1 MRWLKWG
8 IGGLFC
14 LGLIAVGVVTAFSW
28 RVAHEVASVERT
40 IVVPLPTP
48 LAVAT
53 APPTAAPTII
63 ASSPLPT
70 ATFSPP
76 MATAPSVPTPTVV
89 AAPSAG
95 RVIRDGIAAAVNDPD
110 GHEAVWS
117 GQQYVHIL
125 LLGLDRRDDEPTRSD
140 TMIVVT
146 VDLWDGIASMFSIP
160 RDLIVPIPGHGE
172 DRVNAAYTYGQLDH
186 PDSPVAGPAL
196 AVQTVS
202 KQFKVPIEHYI
213 QVDFNGFRGA
223 VDAVG
228 GVDINVT
235 ETIDD
240 PEYPTDNYGYKHIHF
255 DPACY
260 HMDGEQALEYARTRH
275 ADSDD
280 QRRDR
285 QMQVMQAVLDRT
297 GDLNAARRLPEIVK
311 SLGASVQTS
320 IPWEGQLSLARMSR
334 RINATGVQRYS
345 ISPPMVQPTITRYG
359 AWVYLGDWGAIR
371 DLVREATDP
380 QRPIPQDRREMQES
394 SNHDLTDPA
403 APPRCGAR

>member
-8 IGGLFC
+8 IGGLLC
-14 LGLIAVGVVTAFSW
+14 LGLIAGGVVMAFSW

-40 IVVPLPTP
+40 IVVPLPTVV
-48 LAVAT
+48 AVAT
-53 APPTAAPTII
+53 AAPTVSPTTVATVDRPTPTALTAPT
-63 ASSPLPT
+63 APPAPT
-70 ATFSPP
+70 AT
-76 MATAPSVPTPTVV
+76 AV
-89 AAPSAG
+89 AAPNAG
-95 RVIRDGIAAAVNDPD
+95 QVLRDGVKAAVNEPD
-110 GHEAVWS
+110 GHEAVWK

-140 TMIVVT
+140 TMIIVT
-146 VDLWDGIASMFSIP
+146 VDLWDGVASMLSIP
-160 RDLIVPIPGHGE
+160 RDLVVPIPGHGE
-172 DRVNAAYTYGQLDH
+172 DRVNAAYVYGQLAH
-186 PDSPVAGPAL
+186 PNDPVAGPAL

-202 KQFKVPIEHYI
+202 RQFKVPIEHYL

-235 ETIDD
+235 EMIDD
-240 PEYPTDNYGYKHIHF
+240 PEYPTDDYGYKHIHF

-260 HMDGEQALEYARTRH
+260 HMGGEQALEYARTRH
-275 ADSDD
+275 SGSDD

-297 GDLNAARRLPEIVK
+297 GDLDAARRLPEIVK

-334 RINATGVQRYS
+334 RINATGVQRFS
-345 ISPPMVQPTITRYG
+345 IGPPMVRPTITRYG
-359 AWVYLGDWGAIR
+359 AWVYIGDWPAIG

-380 QRPIPQDRREMQES
+380 KRPIQQDRPTTQES
-394 SNHDLTDPA
+394 GTHDLTNASPA
-403 APPRCGAR
+403 PRCGAR

>member
-8 IGGLFC
+8 IGGLLCF
-14 LGLIAVGVVTAFSW
+14 GLIAGGVVMAFSW

-40 IVVPLPTP
+40 IVVPLPTAV
-48 LAVAT
+48 AVAT
-53 APPTAAPTII
+53 AAPTVSPTIVVTVDRPTPTAPTAPT
-63 ASSPLPT
+63 APPAPT
-70 ATFSPP
+70 AT
-76 MATAPSVPTPTVV
+76 AI
-89 AAPSAG
+89 AAPNAG
-95 RVIRDGIAAAVNDPD
+95 QVLRDGVKAAVNEPN
-110 GHEAVWS
+110 GHEAVWK

-140 TMIVVT
+140 TMMIVT
-146 VDLWDGIASMFSIP
+146 VDLWDGVASMLSIP
-160 RDLIVPIPGHGE
+160 RDLVVPIPGHGE
-172 DRVNAAYTYGQLDH
+172 DRVNAAYVYGQLAH
-186 PDSPVAGPAL
+186 PNDPVAGPAL

-202 KQFKVPIEHYI
+202 RQFKVPIEHYL

-240 PEYPTDNYGYKHIHF
+240 PEYPTDDYGYKHIHF

-275 ADSDD
+275 SGSDD

-297 GDLNAARRLPEIVK
+297 GNLDAARRLPEIVK

-334 RINATGVQRYS
+334 RINATGVQRFS
-345 ISPPMVQPTITRYG
+345 IGPPMVTPTITRYG
-359 AWVYLGDWGAIR
+359 AWVYIGDWPAIG

-380 QRPIPQDRREMQES
+380 KRPIQQDRREFQGS
-394 SNHDLTDPA
+394 GTHDLTNASPA
-403 APPRCGAR
+403 PRCGAR